1 MIKFDEL
8 NVGDK
13 FIVKGFNTTGESYTW
28 TGMKCVDLNGE
39 SYIVDLSDIVGFI
52 VSDVDEYEIL
62 ERA

>member
-13 FIVKGFNTTGESYTW
+13 FIVKETERDEGEYTW
-28 TGMKCVDLNGE
+28 TGMKCVDSDGK
-39 SYIVDLSDIVGFI
+39 SYIVDLSDIVGLI
-52 VSDVDEYEIL
+52 VSDVYEYTIL